1 MRNLRIVAASLVTAT
16 ALLLTPATQ
25 THAQTDVAKKAI
37 AKTEKAIT
45 QVANSCVT
53 DVRTFCATVTPG
65 DGRIALCLAAHE
77 DKLSNTCY
85 GALLDVIRDVELA
98 ANRLS
103 RTIDICR
110 ADLAR
115 HCAKVQ
121 EGQGRVAQCLID
133 NKAKLSSPCRTEV
146 STVEA
151 RLKK

>member
-1 MRNLRIVAASLVTAT
+1 MRTGRIIAAILVTT
-16 ALLLTPATQ
+16 LALLSAPASPTL
-25 THAQTDVAKKAI
+25 AQTDVAKKAI

-53 DVRTFCATVTPG
+53 DVRTFCSTVTPG

-77 DKLSNTCY
+77 DKISNTCY

-110 ADLAR
+110 GDLAK
-115 HCAKVQ
+115 HCAKVP
-121 EGQGRVAQCLID
+121 EGQGRIAQCLID
-133 NKAKLSSPCRTEV
+133 NKSKLTAACRTEV
-146 STVEA
+146 GAVEA